1 MSHSSHYPRIQRTIS
16 ENRKLLRKYIRLLGR
31 YKGMNNAQNALQYFI
46 IVHNFLAIEEKYYD
60 QVMMGK
66 KQINKHLSL
75 ITNITYVSTAINYYE
90 DLYDPSNQVRFAI
103 ETMDII
109 EEVRLYLDLYIGTG
123 ILNKLI
129 LDPNRHEQ
137 EVLIE
142 KYKEENSKV

>member
-1 MSHSSHYPRIQRTIS
+1 
-16 ENRKLLRKYIRLLGR
+16 
-31 YKGMNNAQNALQYFI
+31 MNNAQNALQYFI